1 MSATRREGP
10 TFLAW
15 LTGRFTYPPV
25 HARCSTCGRPGA
37 DPEVAWELKRGGM
50 NEAAR
55 FATLCDDCRRKVR
68 DRRIQLAL
76 DD

>member
-1 MSATRREGP
+1 
-10 TFLAW
+10 
-15 LTGRFTYPPV
+15 
-25 HARCSTCGRPGA
+25 
-37 DPEVAWELKRGGM
+37 M